1 MKLKQK
7 FLDLLPDQEGC
18 VVVLSGGMD
27 STIAARL
34 CVEKYGADN
43 VHACSFFYNQK
54 QSIEIRMA
62 GKTSSTLGLASHR
75 VFNIEF
81 LGEIGKAIS
90 ANVVGGLEMPTIRD
104 IIGDPTPTT
113 YVPNRNAIL
122 LMSTA
127 AYAETLRMPL
137 VVTGLQSQ
145 DQYGYHDTTPS
156 FIKDMNAV
164 LAHARVRQVQ
174 IAAPFL
180 ETNKADEIQLLL
192 ELDGNV
198 RLLSNTLTCY
208 NPYSNGVS
216 CGRCPSCAER
226 IANFKKVGIEDPIN
240 YQIKIDW
247 RV

>member
-1 MKLKQK
+1 MTLKKK
-7 FLDLLPDQEGC
+7 FLDLLPDVEGC

-34 CVEKYGADN
+34 CVEKYEANN

-54 QSIEIRMA
+54 QSIEIKMA
-62 GKTSSTLGLASHR
+62 EKISSALGLASHR

-90 ANVVGGLEMPTIRD
+90 ANVVGGLAMPTIRD
-104 IIGDPTPTT
+104 IIGDPTPPT

-127 AYAETLRMPL
+127 AYTETLCLPL
-137 VVTGLQSQ
+137 LVTGLQSQ

-156 FIKDMNAV
+156 FIRDLNAV
-164 LAHARVRQVQ
+164 LSHARVRQVQ

-180 ETNKADEIQLLL
+180 ETNKADEIRLLM
-192 ELDGNV
+192 ELDGHV
-198 RLLSNTLTCY
+198 RLLADTLTCY
-208 NPYSNGVS
+208 NPSDDGAS

-240 YQIKIDW
+240 YQIEIDW

>member
-7 FLDLLPDQEGC
+7 FLDLLPDVEGC

-34 CVEKYGADN
+34 CIEKYGQSN

-104 IIGDPTPTT
+104 IIGDPTPPT

-156 FIKDMNAV
+156 FIKDMNTV

-180 ETNKADEIQLLL
+180 ETNKADEIRLLL
-192 ELDGNV
+192 ELDSNV
-198 RLLSNTLTCY
+198 RLLSHTLTCY
-208 NPYSNGVS
+208 NPGSDGSS

-226 IANFKKVGIEDPIN
+226 IANFKKAGIADPIH
-240 YQIKIDW
+240 YQITIDW